1 MKTAILLGGQGAAMP
16 TLGLDLYE
24 HEAAY
29 RAVIDRASA
38 ILGYDLYATV
48 LKDETK
54 LRDTAYAQ
62 PAIFAHEMGI
72 YAVISEYVPE
82 PVALLGLS
90 LGEYTALTLGGV
102 FEFADAVR
110 LLQKRGRYM
119 QIASEEQETTMV
131 AVLGKEQDVILA
143 AIKKMQAD
151 DVAVYLANHNTRKQI
166 VVGGTLS
173 SLQVFTEYVMTQ
185 TKVRC
190 IPLTVAGAFHTPFMG
205 NAALALRDELHSVTQ
220 GQRII
225 PVYSN
230 TTTQPFGQDVAT
242 TLTTQMT
249 TPTFFA
255 DAFTQ
260 MMADTLPERV
270 IEIGAD
276 GTLLKFAQQMNTE
289 IQGMS
294 VFDLAS
300 VQAFK
305 EQAHAN
311 S

>member
-16 TLGLDLYE
+16 TLGIDLYE

-38 ILGYDLYATV
+38 VLGYDLYATV
-48 LKDETK
+48 LKDEAK
-54 LRDTAYAQ
+54 LQETAYAQ

-72 YAVISEYVPE
+72 YAVVSEYIPE

-102 FEFADAVR
+102 FDFTDALR

-119 QIASEEQETTMV
+119 QIASDAQATTMV
-131 AVLGKEQDVILA
+131 AVLGKEQDIILA

-166 VVGGTLS
+166 VVGGTVA
-173 SLQVFTEYVMTQ
+173 SLKIFTDYVVTQ

-190 IPLTVAGAFHTPFMG
+190 VPLSVAGAFHTPFMG
-205 NAALALRDELHSVTQ
+205 DAALALRDELHSVPKAQ
-220 GQRII
+220 GTI

-230 TTTQPFGQDVAT
+230 TTTQPFGQDIAT

-255 DAFTQ
+255 DAFMHLT
-260 MMADTLPERV
+260 ADTLPERV

-276 GTLLKFAQQMNTE
+276 GTLLKFAQQMNTDL
-289 IQGMS
+289 QGIS
-294 VFDLAS
+294 LFDLAT

-305 EQAHAN
+305 EQAHAD